1 LGYGETEHAG
11 EEGADI
17 LALHAMLL
25 VGIRYC
31 GGCNPQIDR
40 SGVITRLKEAIQK
53 RDMAVDFTAERE
65 RSVDIVLLVNGCIH
79 ACLEEAYLKEGHTTR
94 FISVKGEM
102 VDSHYIKEDHIPDF
116 LVDKI
121 VNLYD
126 SPSH

>member
-1 LGYGETEHAG
+1 
-11 EEGADI
+11 
-17 LALHAMLL
+17 MLSI
-25 VGIRYC
+25 GIRYC

-40 SGVITRLKEAIQK
+40 SGVITRLREAIRK
-53 RDMAVDFTAERE
+53 KDIEVDFTAERQ
-65 RSVDIVLLVNGCIH
+65 RAVDLVLLINGCMH
-79 ACLEEAYLKEGHTTR
+79 ACIEEAYLKEGHATQ

-102 VDSHYIKEDHIPDF
+102 VDSHYVKEDHIPEF